1 MPRLFV
7 TSLLTLFAMTSAFAE
22 DQIVKINGAIISG
35 QIVSEDGDAVVLSIR
50 GIELRIPKSE
60 IREIVRDEEP
70 SPEVIGDS
78 KASSASSMIDTPES
92 EPANKWERRVDANG
106 ALIPLVAVIPV
117 GYEGREQ
124 VGTDIVPETYQAMI
138 PELKRMNPDYIVF
151 KVECNDR
158 REDDYWY
165 GMMKESEKSV
175 DRDFNLLGEIAK
187 VWHVEFRNEGIDA
200 TPICWVNQAV
210 GSSAVLSLSFCNL
223 YTTFDATIGGLQ
235 GSSVMFEQVRN
246 DENTY
251 GKYREAFLGMFR
263 GPLELGRE
271 VCEGEGHDNKLLD
284 ALVYGDM
291 MLSATWE
298 GRNVKWSLDRSGSYV
313 VDASDKASVEF
324 TAKQAGDFLI
334 SKGMTDDLEDLM
346 LLHGIVDYDVDEMT
360 GRELYDE
367 YCDTW
372 RRSFKDCEDAII
384 EMQELRAGLG
394 PQEELQQL
402 NYVLTRWKKILRNME
417 RSTSVQVR
425 CQIELG
431 RQIGS
436 IPQVKNRIAQL
447 EEQIKALRSSQRGGR
462 QGGRGGSPRGGGG
475 GVGGR

>member
-60 IREIVRDEEP
+60 IREIFRDEE
-70 SPEVIGDS
+70 
-78 KASSASSMIDTPES
+78 ATPEPVGS
-92 EPANKWERRVDANG
+92 SNVSSPDLVVGATELESMQKWERRVDANG
-106 ALIPLVAVIPV
+106 APIPLVAVIPV

-165 GMMKESEKSV
+165 GMEKDSEKSINT
-175 DRDFNLLGEIAK
+175 DFDLLGEIAK
-187 VWHVEFRNEGIDA
+187 VWHVEFRKEGIGA

-223 YTTFDATIGGLQ
+223 YTTSEATLGGLQ
-235 GSSVMFEQVRN
+235 GSSMMFEQVRG
-246 DENTY
+246 DANTY

-271 VCEGEGHDNKLLD
+271 VCEGEGHDNMLLD

-298 GRNVKWSLDRSGSYV
+298 GRSVKWSLDRSGSYV

-346 LLHGIVDYDVDEMT
+346 LLHGIVDFDADEVT

-372 RRSFKDCEDAII
+372 RRLFSECEQAMI

-394 PQEELQQL
+394 PAEQLQQL
-402 NYVLTRWKKILRNME
+402 NYQLSRWKKILRLMQ
-417 RSTSVQVR
+417 RSTSVQIR
-425 CQIELG
+425 CRLEL
-431 RQIGS
+431 RLS
-436 IPQVKNRIAQL
+436 LPVVKDQIAQL
-447 EEQIKALRSSQRGGR
+447 EERIKALRNAEREGR
-462 QGGRGGSPRGGGG
+462 QGGRGAPRGGGRG
-475 GVGGR
+475 IGGR

>member
-1 MPRLFV
+1 MPRLFI
-7 TSLLTLFAMTSAFAE
+7 TSLLTLFAVTSVYAE
-22 DQIVKINGAIISG
+22 DQIVKINDAIISG
-35 QIVSEDGDAVVLSIR
+35 QIISEDDEAVVLLIR

-60 IREIVRDEEP
+60 IRDIIRDEESAPAAAGSSTP
-70 SPEVIGDS
+70 S
-78 KASSASSMIDTPES
+78 SSVPMIEMS
-92 EPANKWERRVDANG
+92 EPEEVNKWARRVDSNG
-106 ALIPLVAVIPV
+106 DLIPLVAVIPV

-158 REDDYWY
+158 REDSYWY
-165 GMMKESEKSV
+165 GTVKETEKSL
-175 DRDFNLLGEIAK
+175 DTDFDLLGEIAR
-187 VWHVEFRNEGIDA
+187 VWHVEFQAEGIDA

-223 YTTFDATIGGLQ
+223 YTTFDAAIGGLQ
-235 GSSVMFEQVRN
+235 GSSMMFERVRD

-271 VCEGEGHDNKLLD
+271 VCEGEGHDNMLLD

-298 GRNVKWSLDRSGSYV
+298 GRSVKWSLDRSGSYV
-313 VDASDKASVEF
+313 VDASDKAAVEF

-346 LLHGIVDYDVDEMT
+346 LLHGIVDFDADEVT
-360 GRELYDE
+360 GKELYDE

-372 RRSFKDCEDAII
+372 RRLFNDCEEAVID
-384 EMQELRAGLG
+384 MQGLQAGLG
-394 PQEELQQL
+394 PSEEMQQL
-402 NYVLTRWKKILRNME
+402 NYQLTRWKKILRLMQ
-417 RSTSVQVR
+417 RSTSVAIR
-425 CQIELG
+425 CQLEL
-431 RQIGS
+431 RIS
-436 IPQVKNRIAQL
+436 IPAAKLQIAQL
-447 EEQIKALRSSQRGGR
+447 EEQIRSLRNADRGGR
-462 QGGRGGSPRGGGG
+462 QGGRGAPRGGGRG
-475 GVGGR
+475 IGGR